1 LLCALGLDGFHHC
14 TPRTPPTLD
23 ACPDASATP
32 CCRSDADC
40 TAMPRGHC
48 VPHSLNYCGGAVPL
62 PGNECR
68 YDACTADSDCSASP
82 HGVCTVDYPRAC
94 LYGPCRANT
103 DCTSGPGGLCV
114 MTSVGSYCYRT
125 AVFCRYTND
134 ACTSNAPCFAD
145 GGTFTHACLPNAN
158 GEGESCQSVPPP
170 PP

>member
-1 LLCALGLDGFHHC
+1 
-14 TPRTPPTLD
+14 
-23 ACPDASATP
+23 
-32 CCRSDADC
+32 
-40 TAMPRGHC
+40 MPRGHC
-48 VPHSLNYCGGAVPL
+48 VPHSLTYCGGAVPL